1 MISNKQ
7 IETFNKDTNNRIED
21 IKKKTLRARDKMKDL
36 CIEYFTTHEENV
48 LEIKTKVNGVIKSF
62 EDWKMYVM
70 NPQTINEARIKTL
83 DVKWDDIE
91 KQVHNNFAT
100 IYNIVKKLLFSLQ
113 QQMVQSKELAP
124 IFRTPNQKIPDDSS
138 RDLDSKS
145 TYSKGGGKRPDTG
158 KI

>member
-83 DVKWDDIE
+83 DVK
-91 KQVHNNFAT
+91 
-100 IYNIVKKLLFSLQ
+100 
-113 QQMVQSKELAP
+113 
-124 IFRTPNQKIPDDSS
+124 
-138 RDLDSKS
+138 
-145 TYSKGGGKRPDTG
+145 
-158 KI
+158 